1 MKDFKKV
8 ALEASTD
15 SFIMRGREA
24 IKTDFVIAAYPAG
37 ITITGADIINTTDS
51 KTGEPKQYAA
61 CIFAE
66 DDSKYI
72 NGGSALTAIVREWAD
87 GYENTEVMSADLK
100 ASGGVKVKL
109 QKEFSKTTG
118 NPYVKVTVV

>member
-8 ALEASTD
+8 AQEAVTD

-24 IKTDFVIAAYPAG
+24 IKTDLVIAAYPAG
-37 ITITGADIINTTDS
+37 ITIVGADIINTTDS
-51 KTGEPKQYAA
+51 KTGEAKQYAA

-72 NGGSALTAIVREWAD
+72 NGGSALTNIVREWSD
-87 GYENTEVMSADLK
+87 GYESTEAMSADLK
-100 ASGGVKVKL
+100 AAGGVKVKL
-109 QKEFSKTTG
+109 SKEYSKNTG
-118 NPYVKVTVV
+118 NPYVKVTVI

>member
-15 SFIMRGREA
+15 SFIMRGRDA
-24 IKTDFVIAAYPAG
+24 IKTDLVIAAYPAG
-37 ITITGADIINTTDS
+37 ITIVAADIISTTDA

-61 CIFAE
+61 CLFAE
-66 DDSKYI
+66 DETKYI
-72 NGGSALTAIVREWAD
+72 NGGAALTAIVREWAD
-87 GYENTEVMSADLK
+87 GYVSTEAMSADLR
-100 ASGGVKVKL
+100 AAGGVKVKL
-109 QKEFSKTTG
+109 SKEFSKTTG